1 MPRAIILALLLLLV
15 SPLPTEANVLCRWVG
30 ICLYL
35 SRGFEITVVDAETGQ
50 PLSGVYAW
58 AEWVQ
63 YAAHGTNGPL
73 MIQEATSG
81 ADGRLTFPAWGPTRG
96 SGAGLDLGSDP
107 AVILF
112 KSGYATRLVQ
122 NEVALGAD
130 HLAAYRTFTK
140 TGVPLALQPGGGS
153 VAERVSQL
161 QRLIYPIGLSAR
173 VSDDQRAQFRSLY
186 LHRLTIVSDELK
198 SLPSN
203 TSDVIQFRS
212 ALELTARL
220 LNGDQR

>member
-1 MPRAIILALLLLLV
+1 MPRAIILAALWLLV
-15 SPLPTEANVLCRWVG
+15 SPPPAEANVLCRWIGV
-30 ICLYL
+30 CLYL
-35 SRGFEITVVDAETGQ
+35 SRGFDITVVEGESGQ
-50 PLSGVYAW
+50 PLPGVYAW

-112 KSGYATRLVQ
+112 KSGYATLLVQ
-122 NEVALGAD
+122 NDVPLGAD

-140 TGVPLALQPGGGS
+140 TAVPSALQPVRGS

-161 QRLIYPIGLSAR
+161 KRLIYPIGLSAR
-173 VSDDQRAQFRSLY
+173 VSDDQRTQFRSLY
-186 LHRLTIVSDELK
+186 LHRLTIVSDELR
-198 SLPSN
+198 SLPASASEV
-203 TSDVIQFRS
+203 TQFRS
-212 ALELTARL
+212 TLELTARL
-220 LNGDQR
+220 LKGDRQ

>member
-1 MPRAIILALLLLLV
+1 MPPAIILAVLWLLA
-15 SPLPTEANVLCRWVG
+15 SPPPAEANVLCRWIGV
-30 ICLYL
+30 CLYL
-35 SRGFEITVVDAETGQ
+35 SRGFDITVVDGESGQ
-50 PLSGVYAW
+50 PLPGVYAW

-112 KSGYATRLVQ
+112 KSGYATLLVQ
-122 NEVALGAD
+122 NEVPLGAD

-140 TGVPLALQPGGGS
+140 TREPLGLQPFRGS
-153 VAERVSQL
+153 VAKRVDHLRQLVFPALTGRVST
-161 QRLIYPIGLSAR
+161 
-173 VSDDQRAQFRSLY
+173 DQIAQFRAQY
-186 LHRLTIVSDELK
+186 LRRVTTVTDELGL
-198 SLPSN
+198 LPSGEAE
-203 TSDVIQFRS
+203 V
-212 ALELTARL
+212 ARL
-220 LNGDQR
+220 RSSLDLAAQFLRGER